1 MDTEQLREAVKVDQQ
16 ILKDKLLKNLFAFNQ
31 IVLQA
36 EEGKNKVPLSQF
48 HKELC
53 TFVDKNPN
61 RQKLILVPRGHL
73 KSTLVTIGK
82 TLQWICEDPSVR
94 ILIANATY
102 QMAVAFLSVIKR
114 HLKQNKM
121 LLELY
126 GDLTVDPEKWAEN
139 MITLSQAGE
148 SGGEKEATVMCF
160 GMGGNLVS
168 QHYDKIILDDVVN
181 DDNINTR
188 EQIEKTHQFYRM
200 SQPLL
205 EKGGELVII
214 GTRYHED
221 DLYGHILNK
230 ENGLLSE
237 FDVFQR
243 RALEN
248 ELWDTGEH
256 AFKKGEVLWKEKYN
270 LKEISKI
277 RRKMGPW
284 AFSSQY
290 MNDPVPPEDAD
301 FKREWFKY
309 YEHSDLR
316 KTEMNRYTLIDP
328 AISVEKTA
336 DYTAM
341 VTVGIDQ
348 YSNIYIL
355 DIVRE
360 RMKPDQIINT
370 IFHQYERWHPQAIGL
385 EEVAFQRALRYSI
398 KKEME
403 ERKRWLNIIELK
415 PHARSKD
422 QRIKGLQ
429 PLYAEGKVLHNR
441 ELAYNIYLEDELLR
455 FPRGRNDD
463 IIDALAYALDLINPP
478 VPKRD
483 KWKKKKYLY

>member
-1 MDTEQLREAVKVDQQ
+1 
-16 ILKDKLLKNLFAFNQ
+16 
-31 IVLQA
+31 
-36 EEGKNKVPLSQF
+36 
-48 HKELC
+48 
-53 TFVDKNPN
+53 
-61 RQKLILVPRGHL
+61 
-73 KSTLVTIGK
+73 
-82 TLQWICEDPSVR
+82 
-94 ILIANATY
+94 
-102 QMAVAFLSVIKR
+102 
-114 HLKQNKM
+114 
-121 LLELY
+121 
-126 GDLTVDPEKWAEN
+126 
-139 MITLSQAGE
+139 
-148 SGGEKEATVMCF
+148 
-160 GMGGNLVS
+160 
-168 QHYDKIILDDVVN
+168 
-181 DDNINTR
+181 
-188 EQIEKTHQFYRM
+188 M
-200 SQPLL
+200 S
-205 EKGGELVII
+205 
-214 GTRYHED
+214 
-221 DLYGHILNK
+221 
-230 ENGLLSE
+230 
-237 FDVFQR
+237 FD
-243 RALEN
+243 
-248 ELWDTGEH
+248 
-256 AFKKGEVLWKEKYN
+256 N